1 MVKATYRW
9 IALVMAAALFAGV
22 GSVQGEEKSAEI
34 TVSPEKATPKP
45 GQVIVLSLQESILLG
60 LKNNLDIA
68 IEGFNPKIRATD
80 VTTAKAVF
88 DPSTFAEIRFDSR
101 TEPNRNSLAEVLTS
115 ENQNLNWNFGIQQ
128 DLPTGGN
135 YELRFDNNRNFN
147 NAGFFAPETPQG
159 NRINLQT
166 AYTPELNFVVTQP
179 LLKNFGVDI
188 NRTQIKIAENDREI
202 SLDRFRETI
211 MDVVTQ
217 IQDVYWD
224 LVFTIEDLK
233 VEQRSLRLAQELA
246 EVNRARVRAGVA
258 APVEIIQA
266 ETDIA
271 AREALVTVAEK
282 RMRDSEDRLKVV
294 LNIPKEGEWGGAV
307 HPADPARFSPI
318 TPDLPGAVADAL
330 RMRPEYEVAK
340 IQVTNREMDLR
351 FTRNQLLPDLSFQG
365 SVGINGLS
373 ALDPSYG
380 DALDDLGSG
389 NNFSYSAG
397 LVITIPLGNRA
408 ARAEFIKAQLEVQ
421 QAQVSLRDLE
431 LEITAQVRE
440 AVRRVKADAK
450 LVAEIRAARE
460 LAEEQL
466 RIEQIRLEA
475 GVSTTFEVLRFQR
488 DLSVAQSAEVRSLTN
503 YNKSIAN
510 LDRVRGV
517 VLEKHR
523 IQM

>member
-1 MVKATYRW
+1 MARVKYRW
-9 IALVMAAALFAGV
+9 IALMMAAALFAGV
-22 GSVQGEEKSAEI
+22 GSAQGEEKSAEI

-45 GQVIVLSLQESILLG
+45 GQVMVLSLQESILLG
-60 LKNNLDIA
+60 LKNNLDIV

-80 VTTAKAVF
+80 VTAAKAVF
-88 DPSTFAEIRFDSR
+88 DPDVFAEFGFGS
-101 TEPNRNSLAEVLTS
+101 TQTPNRNTLAGVTESKVDDFDWS
-115 ENQNLNWNFGIQQ
+115 FGLRQ
-128 DLPTGGN
+128 DLSTGGS

-147 NAGFFAPETPQG
+147 NAQFFVVQQPVFAD
-159 NRINLQT
+159 LQT
-166 AYTPELNFVVTQP
+166 AYSSDLSLTVIQP

-233 VEQRSLRLAQELA
+233 VERRSLRLAQELA
-246 EVNRARVRAGVA
+246 ELNRARVRAGVA

-282 RMRDSEDRLKVV
+282 RMRDAEDRLKVV

-330 RMRPEYEVAK
+330 RMRPEYEAAK
-340 IQVTNREMDLR
+340 VGLSNKELNFR

-365 SVGINGLS
+365 GVGINGLS

-397 LVITIPLGNRA
+397 LVLSIPIGNRA
-408 ARAEFIKAQLEVQ
+408 ARAEFVKAQLGVQ

-440 AVRRVKADAK
+440 AVRRINANTK
-450 LVAEIRAARE
+450 LVADTRAARE

-466 RIEQIRLEA
+466 RIEQKRLEA

-488 DLSVAQSAEVRSLTN
+488 DLAVTQSAEVRSLTN

>member
-1 MVKATYRW
+1 MVRATYRW
-9 IALVMAAALFAGV
+9 IALMMAAALFAGV
-22 GSVQGEEKSAEI
+22 GSAQGEEKSAEI
-34 TVSPEKATPKP
+34 SMKQEKTTPKP

-60 LKNNLDIA
+60 LKNNLNIA

-80 VTTAKAVF
+80 VTAAKAIF
-88 DPSTFAEIRFDSR
+88 DPDVFAEVGFGSIQ
-101 TEPNRNSLAEVLTS
+101 TPNRNTLAGVIESKTDDLD
-115 ENQNLNWNFGIQQ
+115 WNFGLRQ
-128 DLPTGGN
+128 DLPTGGS

-147 NAGFFAPETPQG
+147 NAQFFVVQQPVFAD
-159 NRINLQT
+159 LQT
-166 AYTPELNFVVTQP
+166 AYTSDLSLTVVQP

-202 SLDRFRETI
+202 SLDQFRQTV

-246 EVNRARVRAGVA
+246 GLNRARVRAGVA
-258 APVEIIQA
+258 APVEVTQA

-271 AREALVTVAEK
+271 ARVALVTVAEK
-282 RMRDSEDRLKVV
+282 RVRDAEDRLKVV
-294 LNIPKEGEWGGAV
+294 LNIPKQGEWGGAV
-307 HPADPARFSPI
+307 HPADPARFSPS

-330 RMRPEYEVAK
+330 RMRPEYEAAK
-340 IQVTNREMDLR
+340 IQVTNRELDLR

-365 SVGINGLS
+365 GVGINGLS
-373 ALDPSYG
+373 ALNPTYG
-380 DALDDLGSG
+380 DAVDDLGSAKH
-389 NNFSYSAG
+389 FSYSAG
-397 LVITIPLGNRA
+397 LVLSIPIGNRG
-408 ARAEFIKAQLEVQ
+408 ARAEFVKAQLGVQ
-421 QAQVSLRDLE
+421 QAQISLRNLE

-440 AVRRVKADAK
+440 AVRRINADTK
-450 LVAEIRAARE
+450 LVAETRAARE

-466 RIEQIRLEA
+466 RIEQKRLEA

-488 DLSVAQSAEVRSLTN
+488 DLAVTQSAEVRSLTN

-517 VLEKHR
+517 VLEKHG

>member
-1 MVKATYRW
+1 MAKATYRW
-9 IALVMAAALFAGV
+9 IALMMAAALFAGV
-22 GSVQGEEKSAEI
+22 GSVQGEEKSAER
-34 TVSPEKATPKP
+34 SAKPEEIAPKP
-45 GQVIVLSLQESILLG
+45 GQVMVLSLQESILLG

-68 IEGFNPKIRATD
+68 IEGFNPKIKEAD
-80 VTTAKAVF
+80 VTGEKAVF
-88 DPSTFAEIRFDSR
+88 DPSAFAEIGFNS
-101 TEPNRNSLAEVLTS
+101 TQTPNRNVLAGVNVTEIK
-115 ENQNLNWNFGIQQ
+115 NDDFNWIMGFRQ

-147 NAGFFAPETPQG
+147 NSAFFSVVDT
-159 NRINLQT
+159 NT
-166 AYTPELNFVVTQP
+166 AYSSDLSLTVTQP

-202 SLDRFRETI
+202 SLDRFHETI

-233 VEQRSLRLAQELA
+233 VAERSLRLAQELA
-246 EVNRARVRAGVA
+246 DLNRARVRAGVA
-258 APVEIIQA
+258 APVEITQA
-266 ETDIA
+266 KADVA
-271 AREALVTVAEK
+271 SREALVTVAEK
-282 RMRDSEDRLKVV
+282 EVRDAEDRLKVV
-294 LNIPKEGEWGGAV
+294 LNIPKQGEWGGAIL
-307 HPADPARFSPI
+307 PADPAGFSRV
-318 TPDLPGAVADAL
+318 TLDLPGAVADAL
-330 RMRPEYEVAK
+330 RKRPKYEAAK
-340 IQVTNREMDLR
+340 VDLSNRELNFR

-397 LVITIPLGNRA
+397 LVFSIPIGNRA
-408 ARAEFIKAQLEVQ
+408 ARAEFVKAQLEVQ

-431 LEITAQVRE
+431 LEITAEVRE
-440 AVRRVKADAK
+440 AVRRIEKDAK
-450 LVAEIRAARE
+450 LVQDTRSTRALR
-460 LAEEQL
+460 EEQL
-466 RIEQIRLEA
+466 RIEQKRLEA

-488 DLSVAQSAEVRSLTN
+488 DLAVAQSAEVRSLTN

>member
-1 MVKATYRW
+1 MARATYRW
-9 IALVMAAALFAGV
+9 IVLMMAAALFAGV
-22 GSVQGEEKSAEI
+22 GSAQGEEKSAEI
-34 TVSPEKATPKP
+34 SMKQEKATPKP

-80 VTTAKAVF
+80 VTAAKAVF
-88 DPSTFAEIRFDSR
+88 DPDVFAEVGFGS
-101 TEPNRNSLAEVLTS
+101 TQTPNRNTLAGVTESKTDDF
-115 ENQNLNWNFGIQQ
+115 NWIFGLRQ
-128 DLPTGGN
+128 DLPTGGS

-147 NAGFFAPETPQG
+147 NAQFFVVQQPFAD
-159 NRINLQT
+159 LQT
-166 AYTPELNFVVTQP
+166 AYTSDLSLTVTQP

-217 IQDVYWD
+217 IQEVYWD

-246 EVNRARVRAGVA
+246 ELNRARVRAGVA
-258 APVEIIQA
+258 APVEVIQA

-282 RMRDSEDRLKVV
+282 RVRDAEDRLKVV
-294 LNIPKEGEWGGAV
+294 LNIPKQGEWGGAV

-330 RMRPEYEVAK
+330 RLRPEYETAK
-340 IQVTNREMDLR
+340 IQVTNRELDLR

-365 SVGINGLS
+365 GVGINGLS

-380 DALDDLGSG
+380 GSLDDLGSG
-389 NNFSYSAG
+389 SHFSYSAG
-397 LVITIPLGNRA
+397 LVLSVPIGNRA
-408 ARAEFIKAQLEVQ
+408 ARAEFVKAQLGVK
-421 QAQVSLRDLE
+421 QAQISLRDLE

-440 AVRRVKADAK
+440 AVRRINANTK
-450 LVAEIRAARE
+450 LVADTRAARE

-466 RIEQIRLEA
+466 RIEQKRLEA

-510 LDRVRGV
+510 LDRMRGV

>member
-1 MVKATYRW
+1 MARATYRW
-9 IALVMAAALFAGV
+9 IALMMAAALFAGV
-22 GSVQGEEKSAEI
+22 GSAQGEEKSAEI

-45 GQVIVLSLQESILLG
+45 GQVMVLSLQESILLG

-80 VTTAKAVF
+80 VTAAKAVF
-88 DPSTFAEIRFDSR
+88 DPDVFAEVGFGS
-101 TEPNRNSLAEVLTS
+101 TQTPNRNQLAGVSEVK
-115 ENQNLNWNFGIQQ
+115 NDDFDWNFGLRQ
-128 DLPTGGN
+128 DLPTGGS

-147 NAGFFAPETPQG
+147 NSQFFTDV
-159 NRINLQT
+159 NTNT
-166 AYTPELNFVVTQP
+166 AYTSDLSLTVIQP

-233 VEQRSLRLAQELA
+233 VERRSLRLAQELA
-246 EVNRARVRAGVA
+246 ELNRARVRAGVA

-282 RMRDSEDRLKVV
+282 RMRDAEDRLKVV

-330 RMRPEYEVAK
+330 RMRPEYEAAK
-340 IQVTNREMDLR
+340 VGLSNKELNFR

-365 SVGINGLS
+365 GVGINGLS

-397 LVITIPLGNRA
+397 LVLSIPIGNRA
-408 ARAEFIKAQLEVQ
+408 ARAEFVKAQLGVQ

-440 AVRRVKADAK
+440 AVRRINANTK
-450 LVAEIRAARE
+450 LVADTRAARE

-466 RIEQIRLEA
+466 RIEQKRLEA

-488 DLSVAQSAEVRSLTN
+488 DLAVTQSAEVRSLTN

>member
-1 MVKATYRW
+1 
-9 IALVMAAALFAGV
+9 
-22 GSVQGEEKSAEI
+22 
-34 TVSPEKATPKP
+34 
-45 GQVIVLSLQESILLG
+45 
-60 LKNNLDIA
+60 
-68 IEGFNPKIRATD
+68 
-80 VTTAKAVF
+80 
-88 DPSTFAEIRFDSR
+88 
-101 TEPNRNSLAEVLTS
+101 
-115 ENQNLNWNFGIQQ
+115 
-128 DLPTGGN
+128 
-135 YELRFDNNRNFN
+135 
-147 NAGFFAPETPQG
+147 
-159 NRINLQT
+159 
-166 AYTPELNFVVTQP
+166 
-179 LLKNFGVDI
+179 
-188 NRTQIKIAENDREI
+188 
-202 SLDRFRETI
+202 TI

-258 APVEIIQA
+258 APVEITQA

-271 AREALVTVAEK
+271 AREARVTEAEK
-282 RMRDSEDRLKVV
+282 RMRDAEDRLKVV

-340 IQVTNREMDLR
+340 IQVTNRELDLR

-431 LEITAQVRE
+431 FEITAQVRE

-488 DLSVAQSAEVRSLTN
+488 DLAVAQSAEVRSLTN
-503 YNKSIAN
+503 YYKSIAN

>member
-1 MVKATYRW
+1 MARVKYRW

-45 GQVIVLSLQESILLG
+45 GQVMVLSLQESILLG
-60 LKNNLDIA
+60 LKNNLDIV

-80 VTTAKAVF
+80 VTAAKAVF
-88 DPSTFAEIRFDSR
+88 DPDVFAEFGFGS
-101 TEPNRNSLAEVLTS
+101 TQTPNRNFLAGARLEEIKNDDFDWS
-115 ENQNLNWNFGIQQ
+115 FGLRQ
-128 DLPTGGN
+128 DLPTGGS

-147 NAGFFAPETPQG
+147 NSAFFTVV
-159 NRINLQT
+159 NTNT
-166 AYTPELNFVVTQP
+166 AYSSDLSLIVIQP

-217 IQDVYWD
+217 IQEVYWD

-233 VEQRSLRLAQELA
+233 VEQRSLRLARELA
-246 EVNRARVRAGVA
+246 ELNRARVRAGVA

-282 RMRDSEDRLKVV
+282 RMRDAEDRLKVV
-294 LNIPKEGEWGGAV
+294 LNIPKQGEWGGAV

-340 IQVTNREMDLR
+340 IQVTNRELDLR

-365 SVGINGLS
+365 GVGIDGLS
-373 ALDPSYG
+373 ASDPSYG
-380 DALDDLGSG
+380 NALDDLGSG
-389 NNFSYSAG
+389 NHFSYSAG
-397 LVITIPLGNRA
+397 LVLSVPIGNRA
-408 ARAEFIKAQLEVQ
+408 ARAEFVKAQLGVQ

-440 AVRRVKADAK
+440 AVRRINANAK
-450 LVAEIRAARE
+450 LVADTRAARE

-466 RIEQIRLEA
+466 RIEQKRLEA